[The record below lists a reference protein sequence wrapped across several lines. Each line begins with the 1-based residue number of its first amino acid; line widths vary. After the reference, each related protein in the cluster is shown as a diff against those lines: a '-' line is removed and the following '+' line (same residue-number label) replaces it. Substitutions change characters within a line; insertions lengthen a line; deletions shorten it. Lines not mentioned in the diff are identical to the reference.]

1 MQSHSFS
8 TSQDISGV
16 STVWMCLKI
25 PVLINHQQSVR
36 STIFNRDFGGSKFW
50 LTTWNPNSNA
60 VEIFWKKIGRFP
72 WKKGITTTQQTT
84 KNLKFILNKNV
95 YEQLMS
101 ERNHPILFSFF
112 KKHVALPRWAKD
124 CCWSPWRN
132 ITPSKLK
139 YLSGSRVR
147 TLGWKGVQKN
157 LFFW

>member
-1 MQSHSFS
+1 M
-8 TSQDISGV
+8 V
-16 STVWMCLKI
+16 
-25 PVLINHQQSVR
+25 
-36 STIFNRDFGGSKFW
+36 
-50 LTTWNPNSNA
+50 PNSGWQHGTPIPMQWRYS
-60 VEIFWKKIGRFP
+60 EKKSEDFP
-72 WKKGITTTQQTT
+72 DKKGITTTQQTT
-84 KNLKFILNKNV
+84 KNLKFMLNKNV

-147 TLGWKGVQKN
+147 TLGWKGLQKWVLLVKVRFQKWN
-157 LFFW
+157 LNKPLVRFLLDIFFRKMPWYFFFRCTSFR